1 MYFRFRKLVKSQN
14 HKAMKG
20 TNLLSEKIRS
30 TREGLGYS
38 QEYVADL
45 MKISQQMYS
54 KIEKYP
60 EKTSVERLKQLAL
73 IFQIHV
79 GFLLT
84 DNDTHNIN
92 EANIDSLNVSDSLT
106 IETVMEIH
114 NRSLEKIAKDISELK
129 GRLGIDRLNSKNK

>member
-1 MYFRFRKLVKSQN
+1 
-14 HKAMKG
+14 MKG